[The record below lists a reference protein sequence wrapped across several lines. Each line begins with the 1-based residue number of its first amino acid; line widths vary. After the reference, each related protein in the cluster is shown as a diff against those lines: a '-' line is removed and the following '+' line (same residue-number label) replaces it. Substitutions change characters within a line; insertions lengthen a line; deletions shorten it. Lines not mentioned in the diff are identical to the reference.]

1 MRLENSFEV
10 PASPERSWR
19 LLNDVPS
26 VVPCLPGAELV
37 EVVDENAWK
46 AKLHVRLG
54 PIALQFLADVVR
66 EQSDEASG
74 RVVLAAR
81 ARESK
86 GRGSAEATI
95 ESTLTAAGGGTR
107 VDLVTEL
114 ALRGVVAQYG
124 RGVVG
129 DLAARLTADFAA
141 CLRNKLVEPDSA
153 AAAAACA
160 SRVIDRA
167 SASTQTSSVSLGM
180 RLPCPF
186 VASSAASA
194 PAPFR
199 FRNHRSCWR
208 RMSRWASARPSGIT
222 RELHR

>member
-10 PASPERSWR
+10 PASVEQSWR

-37 EVVDENAWK
+37 EVVGEDAWK
-46 AKLHVRLG
+46 AKLHVKLG

-66 EQSDEASG
+66 EERDEAAG
-74 RVVLAAR
+74 RVLLGTK

-95 ESTLTAAGGGTR
+95 ESTLTAIDGGTR

-114 ALRGVVAQYG
+114 ALRGAVAQYG

-129 DLAARLTADFAA
+129 DVASRMTADFAD
-141 CLRNKLVEPDSA
+141 CLRGKLAEPDS
-153 AAAAACA
+153 
-160 SRVIDRA
+160 
-167 SASTQTSSVSLGM
+167 
-180 RLPCPF
+180 P
-186 VASSAASA
+186 SAAPAA
-194 PAPFR
+194 PAAPEPVPVLR
-199 FRNHRSCWR
+199 LVLAALRQTLLR
-208 RMSRWASARPSGIT
+208 RRRHERVAP
-222 RELHR
+222 

>member
-10 PASPERSWR
+10 PASLEQSWR

-37 EVVDENAWK
+37 EVVGDDAWK
-46 AKLHVRLG
+46 AKLYVKLG

-66 EQSDEASG
+66 EERDESAG
-74 RVVLAAR
+74 RVLLGAN

-95 ESTLTAAGGGTR
+95 ESTLTAADGGTR

-114 ALRGVVAQYG
+114 ALRGAVAQYG

-129 DLAARLTADFAA
+129 DVASRLTADFAD
-141 CLRNKLVEPDSA
+141 CLRGKLAGPESPA
-153 AAAAACA
+153 AAPAA
-160 SRVIDRA
+160 RA
-167 SASTQTSSVSLGM
+167 SPEPISVVRIVL
-180 RLPCPF
+180 
-186 VASSAASA
+186 AALRHA
-194 PAPFR
+194 LL
-199 FRNHRSCWR
+199 R
-208 RMSRWASARPSGIT
+208 RGRHEKVVP
-222 RELHR
+222 